1 MIIKKYIPKEIINLI
16 LEYDGRIKY
25 SKGKYINIIDKND
38 KRYNIIQFVINNKNK
53 LIEKIALNY
62 SSFYFYSNLII
73 NETAGLFFDLEKREI
88 CCYKRS
94 LWEKYC
100 VESF

>member
-25 SKGKYINIIDKND
+25 RKGKYINIIDKND
-38 KRYNIIQFVINNKNK
+38 HRYNIIQFVINNKNK
-53 LIEKIALNY
+53 LIGKIALNY

-73 NETAGLFFDLEKREI
+73 DEIAGLFFDLEKCEI

-94 LWEKYC
+94 L
-100 VESF
+100 